1 MPDVITA
8 EERAM
13 IDAALKA
20 QPRPAAAVKD
30 KAVRKKEERAAR
42 KVAKIRDRRRFKTGV
57 PANGEIKGLMPANS
71 ERTRHTHTVR
81 SPSPDQRV
89 LKDGAMNAKIG
100 GDVLVGRL
108 KGAPIFTLT
117 LEERATC
124 PKSCLHWRSCYGNG
138 MSQAHRF
145 AHGPELIE
153 RLAAEIEELMGAHAR
168 ILIRQHVLGEFYAPE
183 YVEFW
188 RAQLFQHPGLHIFGF
203 TAWAPHTDIGRRI
216 AALRGAMPER
226 FAVRNSGAC
235 APWGS
240 FTIDFPTERKQIGDA
255 IVCPAQLDA
264 NNGTP
269 RQVHCGN
276 CAACWSA
283 PNPIVFVEH

>member
-1 MPDVITA
+1 KDGIPADGKNKAFMPS
-8 EERAM
+8 
-13 IDAALKA
+13 DAK
-20 QPRPAAAVKD
+20 
-30 KAVRKKEERAAR
+30 
-42 KVAKIRDRRRFKTGV
+42 
-57 PANGEIKGLMPANS
+57 
-71 ERTRHTHTVR
+71 RTKFPSTVR
-81 SPSPDQRV
+81 IPSPSERV
-89 LKDGAMNAKIG
+89 LKDGAMNQKIG

-145 AHGPELIE
+145 AHGPALTE
-153 RLAAEIEELMGAHAR
+153 RLTAEIEELMAEHAR
-168 ILIRQHVLGEFYAPE
+168 ILIRLHVLGDFYDPE

-188 RAQLFQHPGLHIFGF
+188 RNQLFLHPGLHIFGF
-203 TAWAPHTDIGRRI
+203 TAWAPHTDIGRKI

-269 RQVHCGN
+269 RKVHCGN